1 MGIKTFCPHEQPLHL
16 LCGKFKPDEHLTI
29 HLLVFKSL
37 GFVNDVEEKKAAV
50 T

>member
-1 MGIKTFCPHEQPLHL
+1 MGIKTFSPSGTAHL
-16 LCGKFKPDEHLTI
+16 LCGKCKTDEPLTI

-37 GFVNDVEEKKAAV
+37 GFVNDVQEKKAAV